1 MRSGDD
7 VDQDIREND
16 ISEADVRKRD
26 VIKDDVSDNDVS
38 TSDSHVTYG
47 MRRGIDMTQVEAAH
61 KKRTAVSGIIILIL
75 IPLTVIGGS
84 NLIGYHSYMLD
95 CLVILIYTMIPFFMV
110 FERRKPKARE
120 IVLIAMMSA
129 LTAVIH
135 LMLHFTV
142 PVQAGTALV
151 IISGIALGPEAG
163 FLVGALGRFVCNFYL
178 TQGAWTPWQMFCWG
192 ILGFLAGLAFNKA
205 NIEQLKERRFNFV
218 AAPVIAMIF
227 AFIAAYTSYLIIPGK
242 DDSFFGWRL
251 YAFGAAGIVL
261 AIALQHKRL
270 PIDGVTLAV
279 FTFFV
284 TFIVYGGVM
293 NVAAMI
299 TSAAVQGSG
308 QTVHTDTLRT
318 LYIAGVPY
326 DLAHAGSA
334 ALFIFLFGEPLIGK
348 LERVKIKYGI
358 YR

>member
-1 MRSGDD
+1 MRQGDD
-7 VDQDIREND
+7 VTAAQVAPETEASETREALRQTG
-16 ISEADVRKRD
+16 I
-26 VIKDDVSDNDVS
+26 
-38 TSDSHVTYG
+38 
-47 MRRGIDMTQVEAAH
+47 RRGVDVTQVEAAH
-61 KKRTAVSGIIILIL
+61 KKRTIVSSIIIFVL

-84 NLIGYHSYMLD
+84 RLIGHNSAMLD
-95 CLVILIYTMIPFFMV
+95 SIVILIYTMVPFFMV

-135 LMLHFTV
+135 MMFHFTV

-151 IISGIALGPEAG
+151 IISGISLGPEAG
-163 FLVGALGRFVCNFYL
+163 FLIGALARFVCNFYL

-205 NIEQLKERRFNFV
+205 NIEQLKSRHFNFV
-218 AAPVIAMIF
+218 AAPVISMIF
-227 AFIAAYTSYLIIPGK
+227 AAIVAYTSYMIIPAG
-242 DDSFFGWRL
+242 DDTFFGWRL
-251 YAFGAAGIVL
+251 YAFGALGLVAAIV
-261 AIALQHKRL
+261 AQHKRL
-270 PIDGVTLAV
+270 PIDGITLAI

-284 TFIVYGGVM
+284 TFIVYGGIM

-299 TSAAVQGSG
+299 TSAAMKGAEPISMN
-308 QTVHTDTLRT
+308 TLRT

>member
-1 MRSGDD
+1 MYRADELAEASHPASG
-7 VDQDIREND
+7 
-16 ISEADVRKRD
+16 KG
-26 VIKDDVSDNDVS
+26 
-38 TSDSHVTYG
+38 T
-47 MRRGIDMTQVEAAH
+47 RRGTDMTQVEAAH
-61 KKRTAVSGIIILIL
+61 KKRTAISGILIFIL

-84 NLIGYHSYMLD
+84 NLIGQHSYMLD
-95 CLVILIYTMIPFFMV
+95 SLVILIYTMVPFFMV

-129 LTAVIH
+129 VTAVVH
-135 LMLHFTV
+135 LMFHFSV
-142 PVQAGTALV
+142 PIQAGTALV
-151 IISGIALGPEAG
+151 IVSGIALGPEAG
-163 FLVGALGRFVCNFYL
+163 FLIGALGRFVCNFYL

-218 AAPVIAMIF
+218 AAPIIAMIF
-227 AFIAAYTSYLIIPGK
+227 ALIAAYTSYLIIPGK
-242 DDSFFGWRL
+242 DDTFFGWRL
-251 YAFGAAGIVL
+251 YAFGAAGLVL
-261 AIALQHKRL
+261 AIIAQHKRL
-270 PIDGVTLAV
+270 PIDGITLAI

-284 TFIVYGGVM
+284 TFIVYGGIM

-299 TSAAVQGSG
+299 TSAAMKGG
-308 QTVHTDTLRT
+308 QPVHADTLRT

-348 LERVKIKYGI
+348 LERIKIKYGI

>member
-1 MRSGDD
+1 MRPGDE
-7 VDQDIREND
+7 VEAREG
-16 ISEADVRKRD
+16 I
-26 VIKDDVSDNDVS
+26 
-38 TSDSHVTYG
+38 
-47 MRRGIDMTQVEAAH
+47 RRGVDMTQAEAAQ
-61 KKRTAVSGIIILIL
+61 KKRTAVSALVIFVL

-84 NLIGYHSYMLD
+84 RLIGHDSYMLD
-95 CLVILIYTMIPFFMV
+95 SMVILIYTMIPFFMV

-129 LTAVIH
+129 LTSVVH
-135 LMLHFTV
+135 MMFHFSV
-142 PVQAGTALV
+142 PIQAGTALV
-151 IISGIALGPEAG
+151 VISGVALGPEAG
-163 FLVGALGRFVCNFYL
+163 FLVGALSRFVCNFYM

-205 NIEQLKERRFNFV
+205 NIEQLKSRHFNFV
-218 AAPVIAMIF
+218 AGPIVAMVF
-227 AFIAAYTSYLIIPGK
+227 ALIAAYTSFLIFPGE
-242 DDSFFGWRL
+242 DGSFTGWRL
-251 YAFGAAGIVL
+251 YAFGAAGLLL
-261 AIALQHKRL
+261 ALVFQRKRL
-270 PIDGVTLAV
+270 PIDGVTLAL

-284 TFIVYGGVM
+284 TFIIYGGVM

-299 TSAAVQGSG
+299 TSAAGYG
-308 QTVHTDTLRT
+308 GDPVHTDTLRT

-348 LERVKIKYGI
+348 LERIKIKYGI